1 MFFIFIWF
9 LYMIGAYLFF
19 TFQEMKRMFRRWI
32 GRRRNQ
38 GQGQGEEEQERHL
51 AAAANEANSSSS
63 SEAGEEPSAPPAES
77 SGEDSDNFEL
87 QPQPGPSFQIY
98 EDPVSPRA
106 GPSYSC
112 PSAAS
117 LRPGLRERPVHV
129 RTRIF
134 LFDCRIPF
142 SAWRPGIQSLLPG
155 PNPIFEAKSRN
166 LVSLLG
172 LQPLIGEG

>member
-1 MFFIFIWF
+1 M
-9 LYMIGAYLFF
+9 L
-19 TFQEMKRMFRRWI
+19 RRWL

-38 GQGQGEEEQERHL
+38 GQGQEEEEQEGHL

-63 SEAGEEPSAPPAES
+63 SEAGEEPSAPPA
-77 SGEDSDNFEL
+77 GEDSDSFEL

-98 EDPVSPRA
+98 EDPVSPRG

-117 LRPGLRERPVHV
+117 LRPGLAERPVHV

-134 LFDCRIPF
+134 LFDCRISF
-142 SAWRPGIQSLLPG
+142 SA
-155 PNPIFEAKSRN
+155 
-166 LVSLLG
+166 
-172 LQPLIGEG
+172 

>member
-1 MFFIFIWF
+1 MTCDDFSF
-9 LYMIGAYLFF
+9 LYDFLYGAYLFF
-19 TFQEMKRMFRRWI
+19 TFQEMKRMLRRWL

-38 GQGQGEEEQERHL
+38 GQGQGEEEQEGHL
-51 AAAANEANSSSS
+51 AAAANEANNSSS
-63 SEAGEEPSAPPAES
+63 SEAGEEPSAPPA
-77 SGEDSDNFEL
+77 GEDSDSFEL

-117 LRPGLRERPVHV
+117 LRPGLRERSVHV

-134 LFDCRIPF
+134 LFNCRISF
-142 SAWRPGIQSLLPG
+142 SS
-155 PNPIFEAKSRN
+155 
-166 LVSLLG
+166 
-172 LQPLIGEG
+172 